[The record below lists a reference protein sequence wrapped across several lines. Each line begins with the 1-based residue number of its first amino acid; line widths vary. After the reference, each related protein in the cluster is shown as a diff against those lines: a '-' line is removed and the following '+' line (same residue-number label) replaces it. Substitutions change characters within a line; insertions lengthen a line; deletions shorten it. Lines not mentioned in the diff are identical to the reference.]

1 MLETSTQ
8 EVILLEFLL
17 RRALL
22 VITCIEWSLLSLSN
36 GELLRLE
43 ICYLIEASGLRVRSS
58 KTV

>member
-36 GELLRLE
+36 EELLRLE
-43 ICYLIEASGLRVRSS
+43 ICYLIEAKSLVG
-58 KTV
+58 T